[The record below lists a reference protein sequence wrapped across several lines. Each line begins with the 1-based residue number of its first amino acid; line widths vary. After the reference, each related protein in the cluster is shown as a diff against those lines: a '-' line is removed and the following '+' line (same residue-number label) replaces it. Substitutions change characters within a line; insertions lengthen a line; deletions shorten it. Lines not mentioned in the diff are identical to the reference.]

1 MTRCAVLF
9 ALVFAL
15 VATTGCQQ
23 KPFTEF
29 NSPDGKFKAIFPG
42 EPKITSTAGAG
53 VTIKMYAVESWSKS
67 YMLAWSDVPIP
78 EWESEGKTKSRL
90 FDARDGAIAAVK
102 GKSSG
107 TTKVI
112 HLEDRFPGVEFGGTA
127 EGKYLRARAYIVG
140 RRMYQLLVIARS
152 QEDLT
157 STEAEDF
164 FAAFQVFDA
173 ESLFPPG
180 KPVPTA
186 PEPEMFPVE
195 SNVGR
200 FQANYPLRPARFTR
214 TVGRPLHGVRIGI
227 AERLVLGG
235 LRRLA
240 DSWRGAAGEDTRTA
254 RHGTKLGTRR
264 GQGHARGQQGSYDRQ
279 RSTGAGVHRDRGE
292 TSAWPHLP
300 HRGSLVSGHDPR
312 HRSVRDLQG
321 SDHVPRFVP
330 THREVV
336 GRGFY
341 EPDA

>member
-42 EPKITSTAGAG
+42 EPKITSTAAAG

-112 HLEDRFPGVEFGGTA
+112 QLEDRFPGVEFGGTA

-200 FQANYPLRPARFTR
+200 FQANYPLRPTRFTR
-214 TVGRPLHGVRIGI
+214 TVGGVHFTGYASESPNGSCSVAYADLPIPGGESPEKIR
-227 AERLVLGG
+227 ERL
-235 LRRLA
+235 
-240 DSWRGAAGEDTRTA
+240 DTA
-254 RHGTKLGTRR
+254 RNSALAEVKDTLAANKEVTIGSGRPGQEFTGTGEKHLRGRIYLIGARLYQVTTHGTE
-264 GQGHARGQQGSYDRQ
+264 AF
-279 RSTGAGVHRDRGE
+279 V
-292 TSAWPHLP
+292 TSKEATTFLD
-300 HRGSLVSGHDPR
+300 SFQLI
-312 HRSVRDLQG
+312 
-321 SDHVPRFVP
+321 
-330 THREVV
+330 
-336 GRGFY
+336 
-341 EPDA
+341 AK